1 MPAGDGNMTSVGEA
15 PNGMKAFASFSMMR
29 AASTGA
35 IAGVVSSEMVLNTV
49 PKTEMVVG
57 PALCSV
63 TLPPS
68 TGIPL

>member
-1 MPAGDGNMTSVGEA
+1 
-15 PNGMKAFASFSMMR
+15 MKALAAFSMMR
-29 AASTGA
+29 AASIGA
-35 IAGVVSSEMVLNTV
+35 IAGVVSTETSLNSV
-49 PKTEMVVG
+49 PKTEIVVG